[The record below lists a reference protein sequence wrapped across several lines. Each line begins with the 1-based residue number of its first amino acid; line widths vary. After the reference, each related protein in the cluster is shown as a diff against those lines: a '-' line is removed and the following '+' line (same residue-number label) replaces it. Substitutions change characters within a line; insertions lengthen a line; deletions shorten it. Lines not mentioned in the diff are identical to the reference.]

1 MVKVFLTPITADEVG
16 AVVADGEFGDKY
28 QYRLPI
34 GKDIFAEFK
43 DVG

>member
-1 MVKVFLTPITADEVG
+1 MIEIFFATVITGEVG
-16 AVVADGEFGDKY
+16 AVIADGEFGGKY
-28 QYRLPI
+28 QYLLPI